1 MQEHHQQAE
10 AEGSS
15 TAGCSSSLANVEP
28 PKICGVFCYGKPR
41 KPPILEALWPRKP
54 GISGGILEARNGL
67 GLVKSALGYSFSVT
81 KIQHGLVQKFGE
93 NYMENP
99 PSYPVVSPKNVSR
112 KKKMTMFIIHRI
124 FRQRDM
130 KKCRRKV
137 RPFFGSLRELL
148 FWADVQQH
156 LSSVPSGCKL
166 ALSQNAGST
175 LC

>member
-1 MQEHHQQAE
+1 MAQKTRNFWWDFGGQEW
-10 AEGSS
+10 
-15 TAGCSSSLANVEP
+15 L
-28 PKICGVFCYGKPR
+28 
-41 KPPILEALWPRKP
+41 
-54 GISGGILEARNGL
+54 GL
-67 GLVKSALGYSFSVT
+67 GEIRFGIFSVT

-99 PSYPVVSPKNVSR
+99 PSYPVVSPKNVSP

-148 FWADVQQH
+148 FLGRCAATSQQR
-156 LSSVPSGCKL
+156 SFGM
-166 ALSQNAGST
+166 
-175 LC
+175 